1 MDSVEAAGW
10 RHAGKRNGSGRD
22 FRRGSSFFLQGTI
35 SRRESK
41 KGLKKG

>member
-1 MDSVEAAGW
+1 MPENETDRAVTFVAA
-10 RHAGKRNGSGRD
+10 RL
-22 FRRGSSFFLQGTI
+22 FFLQGTI

>member
-1 MDSVEAAGW
+1 MPENETDRAVTFVAA
-10 RHAGKRNGSGRD
+10 RL
-22 FRRGSSFFLQGTI
+22 FFFLQGTI